1 MMDIFSVLLYQP
13 LYNVL
18 VVLFNAFPWGG
29 VGLAVILITV
39 LIKIALLPFN
49 YKTLKSQKEMQEIQ
63 PKINEIRQT
72 YKDDQ
77 AKMAQELMAVY
88 KTHKVNPFASCLPMV
103 VQLIVL
109 LVFYQVLRAGIQ
121 TIDQNMLYAFVH
133 NPGSLSHMFLGIDL
147 SRVSVTLAAVAA
159 VAQFFQAKQMITS
172 RPPAAVREKSETLDE
187 DMMAVTNKTMVY
199 MLPVVIFIVGATSVP
214 GGLTLYMLVSTV
226 MTYIMYAV
234 FLGKKKEAPSNLQ
247 T

>member
-1 MMDIFSVLLYQP
+1 MMNIFSVLLYQP

-18 VVLFNAFPWGG
+18 VILFNAFPWGG

>member
-1 MMDIFSVLLYQP
+1 MNIFSVLLYQP

-18 VVLFNAFPWGG
+18 VILFNAFPWGG

>member
-18 VVLFNAFPWGG
+18 VILFNAFPWGG

>member
-1 MMDIFSVLLYQP
+1 
-13 LYNVL
+13 
-18 VVLFNAFPWGG
+18 
-29 VGLAVILITV
+29 
-39 LIKIALLPFN
+39 
-49 YKTLKSQKEMQEIQ
+49 
-63 PKINEIRQT
+63 
-72 YKDDQ
+72 
-77 AKMAQELMAVY
+77 MAQELMAVY

>member
-1 MMDIFSVLLYQP
+1 
-13 LYNVL
+13 
-18 VVLFNAFPWGG
+18 
-29 VGLAVILITV
+29 
-39 LIKIALLPFN
+39 
-49 YKTLKSQKEMQEIQ
+49 
-63 PKINEIRQT
+63 
-72 YKDDQ
+72 
-77 AKMAQELMAVY
+77 
-88 KTHKVNPFASCLPMV
+88 
-103 VQLIVL
+103 
-109 LVFYQVLRAGIQ
+109 
-121 TIDQNMLYAFVH
+121 
-133 NPGSLSHMFLGIDL
+133 
-147 SRVSVTLAAVAA
+147 

>member
-1 MMDIFSVLLYQP
+1 MDIFSVLLYQP

-199 MLPVVIFIVGATSVP
+199 MLPIVIFIVGATSVP

-234 FLGKKKEAPSNLQ
+234 FLGKKKEAPSNPQ